1 MTLITGISI
10 CYIIVYYIHIIQ
22 KSDVEGGGEK
32 ESDDTETVES
42 EEIPSRNQLKMTSE
56 KQVAQRRVEDKPKK
70 KRTIKSK
77 TSTSCSPD
85 SVQHHQPPPTP
96 KVKNMVPPPR
106 SHRQK
111 SRDTDK
117 VSAFLTEMPVM
128 W

>member
-1 MTLITGISI
+1 MTLITGICSI
-10 CYIIVYYIHIIQ
+10 TVYYIHIIQ

-32 ESDDTETVES
+32 DNDSETVES
-42 EEIPSRNQLKMTSE
+42 EEIPTRNQLKLTSE

-77 TSTSCSPD
+77 ASTSCSPD
-85 SVQHHQPPPTP
+85 PVQHHQPPTTP

-117 VSAFLTEMPVM
+117 VSAFLTEMPDM
-128 W
+128 C